1 MKETDMTDTA
11 RMTAGF
17 VVGIGV
23 GIALYFAVVA
33 LLPAAGRLNLIF
45 L

>member
-1 MKETDMTDTA
+1 MSDTLK
-11 RMTAGF
+11 MSAGF

-33 LLPAAGRLNLIF
+33 LLPIVGKMNLVF

>member
-1 MKETDMTDTA
+1 MSATA
-11 RMTAGF
+11 KMSAGF
-17 VVGIGV
+17 VLGIGV

-33 LLPAAGRLNLIF
+33 LLPVFGKINLVF

>member
-1 MKETDMTDTA
+1 MTDTVK
-11 RMTAGF
+11 MSAGF
-17 VVGIGV
+17 VLGIGV

-33 LLPAAGRLNLIF
+33 LLPIVGKMNLVF

>member
-1 MKETDMTDTA
+1 MTDT
-11 RMTAGF
+11 MKMSAGF

-23 GIALYFAVVA
+23 GIAIYFAVVA
-33 LLPAAGRLNLIF
+33 LLPVFGRINLVF

>member
-1 MKETDMTDTA
+1 MSDTA
-11 RMTAGF
+11 KMSAGF
-17 VVGIGV
+17 VVGVGL

-33 LLPAAGRLNLIF
+33 ALPVVGRINLVF

>member
-1 MKETDMTDTA
+1 VKENIMSDTA
-11 RMTAGF
+11 KMSAGF
-17 VVGIGV
+17 VLGIGV

-33 LLPAAGRLNLIF
+33 VLPMAGKINLVF